1 MIVDSNYNN
10 GCKKEGQA
18 EGHKLW
24 NIFYMLYIWNKTHAI
39 FSHPI
44 YLEQDTCLQLA
55 ANIKSTSCAWEGE
68 GGPRLMQA
76 GLSPSKLTEPAL

>member
-55 ANIKSTSCAWEGE
+55 ANIKSTSCAWEGDAM
-68 GGPRLMQA
+68 GP
-76 GLSPSKLTEPAL
+76 